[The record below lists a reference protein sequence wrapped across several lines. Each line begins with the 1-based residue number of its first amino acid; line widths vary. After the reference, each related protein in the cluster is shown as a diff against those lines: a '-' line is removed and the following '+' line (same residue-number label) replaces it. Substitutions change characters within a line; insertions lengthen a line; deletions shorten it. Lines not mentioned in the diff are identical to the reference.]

1 MNHPPRTDRQARVLI
16 GTHTY
21 LASGGAVH
29 RQQEAVQALLAL
41 RGAEIVNVQF
51 AHQPHDVAEVR
62 TLAMLRQSSNSV
74 SGRRGPSKAIVSE
87 ILDVLAAEASA
98 RSMDYICFTNAD
110 IIFTQQAVDWIAG
123 SGREAYLFSRE
134 DFDGET
140 RAPIQMEIAGVD
152 VVAVATSWWLANRRR
167 FRRYIAGEACW
178 DNVYTAIVMCHADA
192 LIENRRALV
201 RHERHP
207 MGPMPSPY
215 FGQYVRMLTA
225 LEEAKRGGTS
235 IVAINPLPEAGLIRF
250 KNPQRP
256 SGIVG
261 RGTQIADQF
270 LQRRL
275 GGDMA
280 PLGPYLPFGGRP
292 RVWLAS
298 VSRDCADGAVCPG
311 TTDGLCR
318 PGRR

>member
-207 MGPMPSPY
+207 MGPMPRAACRRGDGGGGSRV
-215 FGQYVRMLTA
+215 GAGRVR
-225 LEEAKRGGTS
+225 LEA
-235 IVAINPLPEAGLIRF
+235 
-250 KNPQRP
+250 
-256 SGIVG
+256 
-261 RGTQIADQF
+261 
-270 LQRRL
+270 
-275 GGDMA
+275 
-280 PLGPYLPFGGRP
+280 GRP
-292 RVWLAS
+292 RTRRATRPRCQGARAIRLVEVARRSRINGGHPPLA
-298 VSRDCADGAVCPG
+298 
-311 TTDGLCR
+311 
-318 PGRR
+318 

>member
-1 MNHPPRTDRQARVLI
+1 MNHPPQTDRQARVLI

-21 LASGGAVH
+21 PASGGAVH

-225 LEEAKRGGTS
+225 LDAGYFSLWYRYWDGMRGLRAAGATAEAEAAWARDVFVWKPAVRARVVQRGRD
-235 IVAINPLPEAGLIRF
+235 VKALVRYAWWKLRAG
-250 KNPQRP
+250 
-256 SGIVG
+256 
-261 RGTQIADQF
+261 
-270 LQRRL
+270 
-275 GGDMA
+275 
-280 PLGPYLPFGGRP
+280 
-292 RVWLAS
+292 
-298 VSRDCADGAVCPG
+298 PG
-311 TTDGLCR
+311 
-318 PGRR
+318 